1 MAAAMAVE
9 MGFLGLTFAAAC
21 TGQPKGKVRP
31 ARPGAL
37 DSSSGAAGAWAG
49 RHAHAKIPVCVRA
62 QPALPRSDAPM
73 HAGAQALLAVIAG
86 PFFLMLGSAL
96 GGFAAHSLT
105 QHEPALVGCT
115 AFGVAA
121 LLYMVRAH
129 ASARAAA
136 PLLLRPR
143 ARRCATPRLAHTPP
157 SHAAE
162 PRRCARSSS

>member
-96 GGFAAHSLT
+96 GGLHCPLP
-105 QHEPALVGCT
+105 H
-115 AFGVAA
+115 
-121 LLYMVRAH
+121 
-129 ASARAAA
+129 SARAC
-136 PLLLRPR
+136 PGRLHGVRR
-143 ARRCATPRLAHTPP
+143 GRRCCTW
-157 SHAAE
+157 
-162 PRRCARSSS
+162 